1 MIFYS
6 GSRYQ
11 EYLEIM
17 EGEIQ
22 KLERGDLGRL
32 RSVYGVFATQDDQ
45 LIKRAGE
52 AVRQQLSPMTDLQLL
67 GPEVWVLHFIGM
79 VNQLGGGV
87 HGTDTKGAFQGS
99 LQVCTDSGFFSSQR
113 LLPGKM
119 RTCHGRLSG
128 NAVLDFSQNE

>member
-17 EGEIQ
+17 EGEIE

-67 GPEVWVLHFIGM
+67 GLCRRFGFYTSLEWSINWEEVSTERIQKVLSGEACRYVLI
-79 VNQLGGGV
+79 LGSFHPNGYYRKNV
-87 HGTDTKGAFQGS
+87 Y
-99 LQVCTDSGFFSSQR
+99 LPWQVIRECCSGFF
-113 LLPGKM
+113 P
-119 RTCHGRLSG
+119 
-128 NAVLDFSQNE
+128 E